1 MKFNK
6 ILAMSLACIMIFGN
20 SFSFAQTPKPTL
32 TVQEAIKKS
41 IQHNTNL
48 MRFEINREILLRSI
62 DQNYRNDQSIFKIF
76 EDTKSTLPAENTPEY
91 EQAKK
96 DMDESFKKAIAS
108 SDVVVSKLISQKAN
122 IDIAKIVERENVISS
137 IKRLFTSIEQKE
149 NDILIL
155 SKKIAHDEKTL
166 AILQKQLTLGKISK
180 NKFDEQ
186 ELELSKNISRL
197 KIEKSTL
204 ANYYNEL
211 SSLTRIDNI
220 QSKYTLEKLEIPFEM
235 IVLSEEMQS
244 VQNERAKTYSI
255 NVANKINET
264 KLSETIYQNY
274 PSVSS
279 ESTYNEVKDN
289 KDIAKIDE
297 TQAIIDAKK
306 NSQTKY
312 NNLQEIQE
320 NIFIAKKDIEKL
332 KIQVKSIEK
341 KYKLGLISKNDYEN
355 SSFGLQE
362 AENGLKVL
370 YLQHYQ
376 LKLAYENPYLAGQ

>member
-6 ILAMSLACIMIFGN
+6 ILAMSLACIMILGN

-48 MRFEINREILLRSI
+48 MRFEINRESLLRSI

-320 NIFIAKKDIEKL
+320 NIIIAKKDIEKL

-362 AENGLKVL
+362 AENGLKIL